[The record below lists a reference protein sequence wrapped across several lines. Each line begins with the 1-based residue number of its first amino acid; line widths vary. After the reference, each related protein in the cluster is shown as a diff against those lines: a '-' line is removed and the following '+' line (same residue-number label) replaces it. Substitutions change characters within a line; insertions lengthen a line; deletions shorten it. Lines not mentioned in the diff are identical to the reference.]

1 MMRKIAVAVAAS
13 ALACVAFAPGA
24 FAAKHHKQAA
34 PAPAAQAETIPG
46 VNPMTNA
53 AATPSGPH
61 AAAPGAHAETI
72 PGVNPMTNAPPTPAV
87 SNPATYDKVP
97 GVNPM

>member
-1 MMRKIAVAVAAS
+1 MIKKTVIAIAVS

-24 FAAKHHKQAA
+24 SAAKHHAKQQATSV
-34 PAPAAQAETIPG
+34 PQSPAAQAETIPG

-53 AATPSGPH
+53 A
-61 AAAPGAHAETI
+61 
-72 PGVNPMTNAPPTPAV
+72 PTPAV
-87 SNPATYDKVP
+87 EHPQSFTRVP